1 MTINPNKKTKN
12 NRDKRI
18 FLRWF
23 RANTGAPDGRFW
35 CLWCYPCAKI
45 TDFSKSHFSV
55 LKLYILN
62 SPGIRLEIASRLIQW
77 RLKTWMSVI
86 YFAGLCLSRVSLWS
100 SNDHFETANHR
111 SARKYICGRGI
122 MNFRFNR
129 GRDLR
134 EVGPVVEG
142 DQDSPT
148 RLTQS
153 LSSRRS
159 RFTLRLSDWAL
170 LWYLEKLVRPRF
182 DNGLESFLVNFLLF
196 CELSRSKSR
205 PGLVRYTLGATKMH
219 GPLPRVHEKS
229 LKSRAPFWNFE
240 QHASWFS
247 GKTHRE

>member
-1 MTINPNKKTKN
+1 MILREGNAWMSRLLAWIHRRYSFSINSGAFSDDKISTVMTINPNKKTKN
-12 NRDKRI
+12 NRNKRI

-55 LKLYILN
+55 LKSCILN

-153 LSSRRS
+153 SSSRR
-159 RFTLRLSDWAL
+159 
-170 LWYLEKLVRPRF
+170 RPH
-182 DNGLESFLVNFLLF
+182 NGLFDHICL
-196 CELSRSKSR
+196 
-205 PGLVRYTLGATKMH
+205 ATEH
-219 GPLPRVHEKS
+219 HFPV
-229 LKSRAPFWNFE
+229 FWP
-240 QHASWFS
+240 SW
-247 GKTHRE
+247 GILY